1 MELIEY
7 LEKLEL
13 HENKKEWEELLKV
26 SEEALKNFPYSQT
39 LKIYRIKALIEK
51 ERFNEAKL
59 LCEDLIR
66 VNPGSFI
73 IHSLLAKIHEKKGDY
88 KKAID
93 EYNKILFLN
102 PGDNNSEKEIER
114 LKKLL
119 AGGQIEESSD
129 KETELD
135 KTQPEIELAEKVE
148 TEDSI
153 DKEKKEEEIEF
164 DVDEERFLEEEEKNK
179 DGKGEETGR
188 EEILEDNKEEIK
200 VEKEEEEKLEE
211 EYENEIGED
220 QVNLETET
228 LQEETK
234 EKDELKSDSLE
245 DQGGDLKENQ
255 EEEQEEKF
263 DENLY
268 STVSMA
274 KILEDQKNYK
284 EAQKIFLKIYKNNFS
299 ETAKKGYQRNGL
311 KLYRKYLE
319 SFERRLKEIV

>member
-7 LEKLEL
+7 LEKLEV
-13 HENKKEWEELLKV
+13 HENKKEWEELLRV
-26 SEEALKNFPYSQT
+26 SEEAVKNFPYSQT

-51 ERFNEAKL
+51 ERLNEAKL

-73 IHSLLAKIHEKKGDY
+73 IHSLLAKIHEKKGNY

-102 PGDNNSEKEIER
+102 PGDENSEKEIER

-119 AGGQIEESSD
+119 EEGEIEESSD
-129 KETELD
+129 QELD
-135 KTQPEIELAEKVE
+135 KTEPEIDLGERVE
-148 TEDSI
+148 SEENI
-153 DKEKKEEEIEF
+153 YIGEKEEEIEF
-164 DVDEERFLEEEEKNK
+164 NVEEENFLKDGEEDKEIREEEVVVEEREK
-179 DGKGEETGR
+179 
-188 EEILEDNKEEIK
+188 ILEDIKDEIK
-200 VEKEEEEKLEE
+200 VANEEEEKLDEG
-211 EYENEIGED
+211 YENEIGEN

-234 EKDELKSDSLE
+234 EEDELKSDSLE

-255 EEEQEEKF
+255 GEEQEENF
-263 DENLY
+263 DEDLY

-274 KILEDQKNYK
+274 KILEDQEKYK
-284 EAQKIFLKIYKNNFS
+284 EAQKIFLKIYKNDFS
-299 ETAKKGYQRNGL
+299 ETAKKDIKEMGL
-311 KLYRKYLE
+311 NFIKNTSRAWKGG
-319 SFERRLKEIV
+319 

>member
-26 SEEALKNFPYSQT
+26 SEEAVKNFPYSQT

-153 DKEKKEEEIEF
+153 DKEKQEEEIEF
-164 DVDEERFLEEEEKNK
+164 DVDEESFLEEGEKNK

-200 VEKEEEEKLEE
+200 VEKEEEKIKEDF
-211 EYENEIGED
+211 ENQIGEN
-220 QVNLETET
+220 QVNLSSEAFQQETE
-228 LQEETK
+228 ENK
-234 EKDELKSDSLE
+234 ELKKDYFE
-245 DQGGDLKENQ
+245 EQPEEFKETQ

-299 ETAKKGYQRNGL
+299 ETAKKGYKRNGL